1 MMIFHSQSSLSQWIE
16 DTDIDATIRNG
27 IEHTY
32 NLEFEQA
39 QQDFQKVQYAR
50 PDHPAGPFFLAM
62 IEWWRILIN
71 IDDESNDERFYG
83 ILQKVIDKCD
93 EMLDKNEKD
102 LTALFFKGGAI
113 GFRGRLRANRKSWF
127 KAADDGKDALPIVLD
142 AAAIAPKNADIFLGT
157 GIYNYYASILPE
169 KYPILKPIMFFFPKG
184 DKMKGIEML
193 KQAGEKARY
202 ANYESMYFLTQLYYS
217 YENNASLSLEYAQK
231 LFNKFP
237 KNSVFHA
244 YIGRCYVRLGNWKS
258 VSEIFSEIVRRCEAK
273 QRGYSVK
280 FQREAEYYLGYYNL
294 TVGNYDEAMK
304 HFVRC
309 DELSRK
315 VDHDGISSWMVLTN
329 LRMGYA
335 FDLQKKRNYAMKQYD
350 KVLAMKEFDNSHAL
364 AEKYKRRPYAQ

>member
-1 MMIFHSQSSLSQWIE
+1 MILYSQSSLSQWIE
-16 DTDIDATIRNG
+16 DSVIDATIQNG

-39 QQDFQKVQYAR
+39 QQDFQKVQHVR

-83 ILQKVIDKCD
+83 MLQKVIDKCD

-169 KYPILKPIMFFFPKG
+169 KYPILKPIMLFFPKG
-184 DKMKGIEML
+184 DKLKGIDML

-217 YENNASLSLEYAQK
+217 YENNPSLSLEYAQK
-231 LFNKFP
+231 LFIKFP

-258 VSEIFSEIVRRCEAK
+258 VNEIFGEIIKRCESK

-294 TVGNYDEAMK
+294 TVGNYDEAVK

-315 VDHDGISSWMVLTN
+315 IDHDGISSWMVLTN

-335 FDLQKKRNYAMKQYD
+335 FDLQKKRNYAVKQYD
-350 KVLAMKEFDNSHAL
+350 KVLAMKEFDNSHTL
-364 AEKYKRRPYAQ
+364 AEKYKTRPYAP